1 MKRTIPGVS
10 RINYFLG
17 LAVLAASRG
26 TCKRAKVGCVLT
38 HNNKVI
44 ATGYNSS
51 HRGTPHCDEVG
62 CLIKDGHCVRCLHAE
77 EAAVLN
83 LEKRYTDILA
93 YVTHSPC
100 LHCYKIMT
108 GAGVTAIHY
117 INDVFEEAYSQ
128 FGPQFSR
135 RLMEDPAYGE
145 LMLKIGV
152 LPLKAMVLDPKR
164 GPQQLFSW
172 CASVLKKGDT
182 NV

>member
-1 MKRTIPGVS
+1 MKRTIPRVS
-10 RINYFLG
+10 RIDYFLG

-38 HNNKVI
+38 RNNKVI

-83 LEKRYTDILA
+83 LEKRYEDIVA

-108 GAGVTAIHY
+108 GAGVKVIHY
-117 INDVFEEAYSQ
+117 INDVEEYSQ
-128 FGPQFSR
+128 SELQYPHK
-135 RLMEDPAYGE
+135 LVDDPAYEE
-145 LMLKIGV
+145 LILKIGV
-152 LPLKAMVLDPKR
+152 FLIKVVVLDPKQ

-172 CASVLKKGDT
+172 GASVLKKGDT